1 VIIQTANVQ
10 TVHVVQTAIA
20 KMKRILAMLGIVVTL
35 SACGN
40 FENDMQAP
48 YVVTGF

>member
-1 VIIQTANVQ
+1 MF
-10 TVHVVQTAIA
+10 
-20 KMKRILAMLGIVVTL
+20 KILGMLGIVVTL